1 MKTWKGWARCDR
13 GHGAPRGVARS
24 DSSAK
29 LWYDKVMRK
38 TIPLTVTLTPK
49 MAKAVKARVASGDY
63 ASESEVIRD
72 GLRALEERHSAYES
86 ELDRWLR
93 AEGKKRAKALEADET
108 KLIPLDEA
116 FDHLQKRARKR
127 AQKKK

>member
-1 MKTWKGWARCDR
+1 
-13 GHGAPRGVARS
+13 
-24 DSSAK
+24 
-29 LWYDKVMRK
+29 MRK
-38 TIPLTVTLTPK
+38 TVPLTVTLTPK

-72 GLRALEERHSAYES
+72 GLRALEERQTTYVS
-86 ELDRWLR
+86 ELDSWLR
-93 AEGKKRAKALEADET
+93 TEGKKRAKALEAGET

-116 FDHLQKRARKR
+116 FEHLKKRATKR